1 MVMSDLFGSLVF
13 NDTVM
18 QERLPK
24 YTYKE
29 LKSCIANDT
38 PISLTC
44 ATVIAMPRPHP
55 SYQSERNHRTSQN
68 IHDHID
74 QTKCNLP
81 VRCPL

>member
-1 MVMSDLFGSLVF
+1 MIMSDIFGSLVF

-38 PISLTC
+38 PIFSVLRYRYSQRNERLGDRKRLHALYSLVP
-44 ATVIAMPRPHP
+44 ADDRRYRREA
-55 SYQSERNHRTSQN
+55 
-68 IHDHID
+68 
-74 QTKCNLP
+74 
-81 VRCPL
+81 